1 MLLLK
6 GRGGMRRFLTFV
18 KVSTIM
24 IIVIFVLLR
33 VEDTLNVNMKDFFHL
48 FSTDDYVSPYI
59 YVVDRET
66 ENVIYEKNSKSKAY
80 PASLTKI
87 MTTIVALENIDD
99 LSAIAPIDIDTYRE
113 MVASNSSMAGFFGKE
128 AVTYRDLVYGTI
140 LTSGG
145 EAANSLAIH
154 VGGSVEGFVQMMND
168 KAVELGLNG
177 THFTNPEGLHNKKQY
192 TTASDMAKLLDY
204 ALDNGHFK
212 TIFTTETFQTTPTAD
227 HPDGILLKSTV
238 LTSLNKGEQ
247 NGFEIIGGKSGTTY
261 EAGQCWATLG
271 LVNDREYI
279 SIVMGAP
286 LEDISHPDKAQ
297 IVDTLKLYTK
307 IKSNE

>member
-1 MLLLK
+1 MLWK
-6 GRGGMRRFLTFV
+6 GRDCMRRLLAFV
-18 KVSTIM
+18 KILAIM
-24 IIVIFVLLR
+24 VVVIFILFKVGGNSSIK
-33 VEDTLNVNMKDFFHL
+33 VKDFFHL
-48 FSTDDYVSPYI
+48 FGTDEYVSQYI
-59 YVVDRET
+59 YVFDRDT
-66 ENVIYEKNSKSKAY
+66 ENAMYEKNHKSKAY

-99 LSAIAPIDIDTYRE
+99 LSAIAPIDIETYRE
-113 MVASNSSMAGFFGKE
+113 MVVSNSSMAGFFGKE
-128 AVTYRDLVYGTI
+128 TVTYRDLLYGTI

-154 VGGSVEGFVQMMND
+154 VAGSVERFVQMMND
-168 KAVELGLNG
+168 KAIELGLNG

-192 TTASDMAKLLDY
+192 TTASDMAKLLNY
-204 ALDNGHFK
+204 ALNNGHFK
-212 TIFTTETFQTTPTAD
+212 KIFTTERFQTTSTAD

-238 LTSLNKGEQ
+238 LASLHKGKQ

-271 LVNDREYI
+271 LVNGREYI

-297 IVDTLKLYTK
+297 MMDTIKLYTK
-307 IKSNE
+307 IKSNEF

>member
-1 MLLLK
+1 MRKLLAFLK
-6 GRGGMRRFLTFV
+6 IV
-18 KVSTIM
+18 AIM
-24 IIVIFVLLR
+24 VVVIFVIFR
-33 VEDTLNVNMKDFFHL
+33 VEDKLNINVKDYFSFFD
-48 FSTDDYVSPYI
+48 SDDYVSQYI
-59 YVVDRET
+59 YVFDRDT
-66 ENVIYEKNSKSKAY
+66 ENVIYEKKSKSKAY
-80 PASLTKI
+80 PASLTKL

-128 AVTYRDLVYGTI
+128 AVTYRDLLYGTI
-140 LTSGG
+140 LPSGG
-145 EAANSLAIH
+145 EAANSLAVH
-154 VGGSVEGFVQMMND
+154 VAGSADAFVQMMND
-168 KAVELGLNG
+168 KAIELELND
-177 THFTNPEGLHNKKQY
+177 THFTNPEGLHNKNQY

-204 ALDNGHFK
+204 ALDNDHFK
-212 TIFTTETFQTTPTAD
+212 AIFTTDIFQTTATTD

-247 NGFEIIGGKSGTTY
+247 NGFDIIGGKSGTTY

-271 LVNDREYI
+271 LVEDREYI

-297 IVDTLKLYTK
+297 IEDTLKLYTK
-307 IKSNE
+307 VKSSES